1 MHFKKIVEICEDYPH
16 QGLSRRMA
24 GQEDFRIST
33 IVRPG
38 LIRRG
43 VSLWVAAVIMM
54 RLKVAIISYLIIM
67 IVRVGVIGRCCDPLT
82 QQYRFW

>member
-54 RLKVAIISYLIIM
+54 RLKGRNHIISNYYDCQ
-67 IVRVGVIGRCCDPLT
+67 GGS
-82 QQYRFW
+82 YRTML